1 SKIARERALLDVSKA
16 NTFITH
22 SYLFVCLLLYYKSWH
37 MGIFFAPRQECP
49 HLTKNNL
56 KKCSLFLFFSEYKS
70 EQEKR
75 RKVQ

>member
-1 SKIARERALLDVSKA
+1 
-16 NTFITH
+16 
-22 SYLFVCLLLYYKSWH
+22 

-75 RKVQ
+75 RKVQRQILTFLTINFYPYLKMNYQILMAVSLPWLSLE

>member
-1 SKIARERALLDVSKA
+1 
-16 NTFITH
+16 
-22 SYLFVCLLLYYKSWH
+22 